1 MAFES
6 LPKSAVIYVSH
17 PWGNKKVYWVAIFF
31 LFSLLQPLWMLD
43 PNAISSQ
50 EHEVCKRNDILH
62 SLDDILLNVSNRMG
76 SQILIATFKLN
87 LVM

>member
-1 MAFES
+1 
-6 LPKSAVIYVSH
+6 
-17 PWGNKKVYWVAIFF
+17 
-31 LFSLLQPLWMLD
+31 MLD

-76 SQILIATFKLN
+76 SQILIATSKLN